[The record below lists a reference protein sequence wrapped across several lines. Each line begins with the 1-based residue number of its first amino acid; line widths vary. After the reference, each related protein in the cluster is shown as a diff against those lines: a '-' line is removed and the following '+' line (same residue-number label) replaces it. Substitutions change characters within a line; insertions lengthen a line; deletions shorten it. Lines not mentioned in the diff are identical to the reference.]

1 MLSGIKD
8 VAKKN
13 RVHDSYIGVYR
24 IVYYEETR
32 DACDSCTI
40 HDQWIIYDDG
50 RSIENSYA
58 RPSFDE
64 GIIRIIIIEVTG
76 IDDYWDGL

>member
-8 VAKKN
+8 IAKKN
-13 RVHDSYIGVYR
+13 RVHDSYIRVNQ

-32 DACDSCTI
+32 DAGDSCTI
-40 HDQWIIYDDG
+40 HDQWIIYNDG

-64 GIIRIIIIEVTG
+64 IIFRIIIIERTG